1 MSLGEIIGKAEP
13 LQFSFRLNGS
23 EDVRRGDFVVAQH
36 ALQGLVLGR
45 VRNVVKEAE
54 RRVDEKG
61 NKIIA
66 ATADVMVIGSKDN
79 RGLLKPPKTAFNP
92 GDIVWKADSQFIG
105 HTLGLSED
113 AEKGL
118 YLGCVDG
125 YPGLKVFLDPE
136 KLLTKHLA
144 VLAVSGSGKSYCV
157 GVILEEMLE
166 KDFAVVIIDPHGE
179 YASLKIANDEEREK
193 AMMGRF
199 GIESKGYANVREYGV
214 GSGVDRLLLS
224 DRCLK
229 SRELSEMLGTKLNN
243 AQLGVLY
250 EAIRVARNANS
261 DYSLADIT
269 AALEKQEG
277 SIKWPVLSAIEE
289 LQESGILS
297 QNPTPLDELV
307 KPGKATII
315 NLKGANALT
324 QQIIV
329 TRLLDDLFNAR
340 KFNRVP
346 PFFLVVEEAHT
357 FTPER
362 SFGEVA
368 SSAVLRTI
376 ASEGRKFGLGLCV
389 VTQRPARIDK
399 NVLSQCN
406 TQVVLRMR
414 NPNDLKA
421 IGASMERFDSLMEE
435 ELKSLPVGSAIVSGE
450 AVEVN
455 LVCEVRPRRSKHGG
469 KAALAASQEQPT
481 VIEPRQV
488 RERKAHL
495 ILPREEV
502 EKTGLK
508 IHALLWHP
516 FWVLSAASGD
526 LLLDAVYAKFCE
538 QKLNEIITFKPFSE
552 VGQLDSTELPVL
564 AKLFQKGEVYSS
576 ETLSIAREL
585 DVDRKHVDAALDEL
599 TTKSW
604 LAKHDLGNLKA
615 FTPAPR
621 MQRLRV
627 LDAVGDEV
635 AVETVPR
642 QKFAVSADQ
651 VAELMERMKCFTGL
665 QLVHLPIYIAMDSQG
680 NARVI
685 RAYA

>member
-13 LQFSFRLNGS
+13 LEYSFQLNGA
-23 EDVRRGDFVVAQH
+23 EDVRKGDFVVAQH
-36 ALQGLVLGR
+36 ALQGLVLCR
-45 VRNVVKEAE
+45 VRNVIKQAE
-54 RRVDEKG
+54 KHPDSAGE
-61 NKIIA
+61 KIINTVA
-66 ATADVMVIGSKDN
+66 SVSVIGSKDS
-79 RGLLKPPKTAFNP
+79 RGLLKPPKTAFSP
-92 GDIVWKADSQFIG
+92 GDLVWKADAQFIA
-105 HTLGLSED
+105 HTLGLSGDE
-113 AEKGL
+113 EKGL

-125 YPGLKVFLDPE
+125 YSSLKVLLDPE

-166 KDFAVVIIDPHGE
+166 KKFAVVVIDPHGE
-179 YASLKIANDEEREK
+179 YASLRDANDDEREK
-193 AMMGRF
+193 ALMSRF
-199 GIESKGYANVREYGV
+199 GIEPHGFAAVKEYGV
-214 GSGVDRLLLS
+214 GTGVNRLLLS
-224 DRCLK
+224 DRALK
-229 SRELSEMLGTKLNN
+229 SRELADMLGTKLNN
-243 AQLGVLY
+243 AQLGCLY
-250 EAIRVARNANS
+250 EAIRIARKDNPE
-261 DYSLADIT
+261 YSLADISG
-269 AALEKQEG
+269 ALEKQDG

-289 LQESGILS
+289 LTESGILS
-297 QNPTPLDELV
+297 QNPTPLEELV
-307 KPGKATII
+307 VPGQATIV

-329 TRLLDDLFNAR
+329 TRLLDDLFAAR

-368 SSAVLRTI
+368 SSAVMRTI

-406 TQVVLRMR
+406 TQIVLRMR

-435 ELKSLPVGSAIVSGE
+435 ELKSLPVGTSIVSGE

-455 LVCEVRPRRSKHGG
+455 LVVEVRPRKTKHGG
-469 KAALAASQEQPT
+469 KAALSAAQQPVVVT
-481 VIEPRQV
+481 PSSL
-488 RERKAHL
+488 RERKAKL
-495 ILPREEV
+495 LLDRSEV

-516 FWVLSAASGD
+516 FWVLSAPSGD

-538 QKLNEIITFKPFSE
+538 QKLNEIVTYKPFADLKA
-552 VGQLDSTELPVL
+552 LDSNELLVL
-564 AKLFQKGEVYSS
+564 SKIFQKGEVYSS
-576 ETLSIAREL
+576 ETSTLAKEVGL
-585 DVDRKHVDAALDEL
+585 DRKIVDGALDEL
-599 TTKSW
+599 TDKAW

-615 FTPAPR
+615 FTPAPK

-627 LDAVGDEV
+627 IDAEGDE
-635 AVETVPR
+635 AKAETIPR
-642 QKFAVSADQ
+642 SKFAVSPEQ
-651 VAELMERMKCFTGL
+651 VAETMELLRSFTGV
-665 QLVHLPIYIAMDSQG
+665 QLVHLPIYIAMDSEG
-680 NARVI
+680 KARVI